1 MATFAFICGIL
12 MALMYP
18 SISANLHAQCDVL
31 ATVMDIAL
39 AVAVVAFVLVFGH
52 AFVSLMLE
60 DYAKSKKR
68 QRA

>member
-31 ATVMDIAL
+31 ATVMDVAL
-39 AVAVVAFVLVFGH
+39 AVAVVAFVLVFGY

-60 DYAKSKKR
+60 DYKGSKKR
-68 QRA
+68 QHA